1 MNDATIDF
9 DGRRQSDVR
18 MAEARLQGPGIV
30 GLLTVI
36 RVLVVDDHP
45 IVRLGLIRLIEIA
58 WPDAVIDQADSVTQ
72 AKMRVAAAVPQI
84 ITLDLSLPD
93 SEGTE
98 ALSHMLRAARDVPIL
113 VVSQSKEA
121 THAQRVM
128 QMGAAGYLSKDRTGD
143 ELVGAMERILQGGR
157 YVTPDMADRLLAMLE
172 GKSPTALPHEA
183 LTTQEYRVMQLI
195 ASGMRA
201 SRIAETMHLSVKT
214 VANYRARILEKTGWR
229 NNIELTK
236 YCVQHGLTNSG

>member
-1 MNDATIDF
+1 M
-9 DGRRQSDVR
+9 
-18 MAEARLQGPGIV
+18 
-30 GLLTVI
+30 

-45 IVRLGLIRLIEIA
+45 IVRLGVIRLIEGA
-58 WPDAVIDQADSVTQ
+58 WPGAAIDQAET
-72 AKMRVAAAVPQI
+72 VAEAISCVSKAMPQI

-93 SEGTE
+93 SQGTE

-113 VVSQSKEA
+113 VVSQSREA

-128 QMGAAGYLSKDRTGD
+128 QMGAAGYLSKDRTGE
-143 ELVGAMERILQGGR
+143 ELIGAMERILNGGR
-157 YVTPDMADRLLAMLE
+157 YVAPDLADRLLAMLD
-172 GKSPTALPHEA
+172 GKAPTSLPHEL

-195 ASGMRA
+195 ASGLRA
-201 SRIAETMHLSVKT
+201 SKIAESMHLSVKT

-236 YCVQHGLTNSG
+236 YCVQHELTNSS